1 MKESHK
7 MGENKFLNSLKVF
20 FKRIIL
26 KSNYLLNEQSEN
38 ICAYDINSS
47 KINHI
52 KKYLFEY
59 PIIKDIKNINDSTE
73 LNFLISINN
82 ILVKNLE
89 INNIDINSFNIFE
102 INKNLVSSL
111 NDILLDKEELDDN
124 NNAGVDDITDE
135 KYNKRK
141 KK

>member
-7 MGENKFLNSLKVF
+7 KGEVKFLNSLKVF

-26 KSNYLLNEQSEN
+26 KSNYLLNDQSEN

-59 PIIKDIKNINDSTE
+59 PIIKDI
-73 LNFLISINN
+73 
-82 ILVKNLE
+82 
-89 INNIDINSFNIFE
+89 NNIDINSFNIFE

-111 NDILLDKEELDDN
+111 NDILLDEEELDDN

>member
-7 MGENKFLNSLKVF
+7 MGENKFLNSLKIF

-26 KSNYLLNEQSEN
+26 KSNYLLNEQTEN
-38 ICAYDINSS
+38 INAYEINSS

-59 PIIKDIKNINDSTE
+59 PIIKDINNINDSTE

-82 ILVKNLE
+82 NLVKNLE
-89 INNIDINSFNIFE
+89 IKNIDINSWNIFE
-102 INKNLVSSL
+102 LNKKLVSSL
-111 NDILLDKEELDDN
+111 KDIFLDEEELDDDDNAEN
-124 NNAGVDDITDE
+124 NDITDE
-135 KYNKRK
+135 KYYKRK